1 MSTFVATFFPRKNS
15 GWELAKPLMASLL
28 RKAKIQ
34 AAVISVPMISPG
46 QEMSTHHSSLLDGC
60 AMDSQDWSHTHE
72 LRPMPNLHMKS
83 GSLMSP
89 PSSTSIIASTMSA
102 RQTAMMAQNRF
113 QLMARSP
120 VSIFQTA
127 SPSPLFHVSAINE
140 PDHVDEQHGSGSAEK
155 GRAVWNKEC
164 QQYSGGHETQKR
176 KADLLC
182 EGHCNSV
189 LAGPAQA

>member
-1 MSTFVATFFPRKNS
+1 
-15 GWELAKPLMASLL
+15 MASLL

-72 LRPMPNLHMKS
+72 LRRMPNLHMKS

-102 RQTAMMAQNRF
+102 RQTAVMVQNRF
-113 QLMARSP
+113 QLMARPALAAPRSLQAGSP
-120 VSIFQTA
+120 ESLPPPE
-127 SPSPLFHVSAINE
+127 SPGIRDCAGTGAP
-140 PDHVDEQHGSGSAEK
+140 
-155 GRAVWNKEC
+155 
-164 QQYSGGHETQKR
+164 
-176 KADLLC
+176 ADRI
-182 EGHCNSV
+182 
-189 LAGPAQA
+189 